1 VGVVFFPSFKVDKNG
16 SISKYGQT
24 EIEIQKLDNMKK
36 EQAIFNYFR
45 MSWVLFRKSL
55 IFVRSLLK
63 EIPQFCG
70 EKTEM
75 N

>member
-1 VGVVFFPSFKVDKNG
+1 MEGMAKQK
-16 SISKYGQT
+16 
-24 EIEIQKLDNMKK
+24 IEIQKLDNMKK
-36 EQAIFNYFR
+36 KNKLSLITSGFR
-45 MSWVLFRKSL
+45 GVCSGKVP